1 MRNIVAFPIFFSFPY
16 KLLKTLPKFNIPNNL
31 NFMTGTNDLWRR
43 LKGSLILP
51 GLLVIFIN
59 LFMWAGGIFIY
70 KSISANKVNK
80 KDQVLRTTRNT
91 PDKKFKAD

>member
-1 MRNIVAFPIFFSFPY
+1 
-16 KLLKTLPKFNIPNNL
+16 
-31 NFMTGTNDLWRR
+31 MTGTNELWRR

-59 LFMWAGGIFIY
+59 LFMWAGGVLIY
-70 KSISANKVNK
+70 KSISANKENK

-91 PDKKFKAD
+91 PDKKLKAD